1 VALTYVDETVSPV
14 LKVSADNAKLKLG
27 LQMDGDKL
35 NIDGAAFAMDNV
47 AMNSGALAPLKLS
60 RIGFD
65 EASLDLAA
73 RKASVGRLYAD
84 GGQLDLSRDAKGQFL
99 FMSALPGALRAARQ
113 GRRRRRVRQKPAAAA
128 TSRKAAMAAA
138 AAPTGSRRLGWRT
151 SSRSS

>member
-99 FMSALPGALRAARQ
+99 FIGIALPGSGRAPARPAAAPAP
-113 GRRRRRVRQKPAAAA
+113 GRRR
-128 TSRKAAMAAA
+128 
-138 AAPTGSRRLGWRT
+138 WRT

>member
-99 FMSALPGALRAARQ
+99 FIGIALPGQRAARRPGQ
-113 GRRRRRVRQKPAAAA
+113 GRRPRARQRRRGQRQVGRAEQV
-128 TSRKAAMAAA
+128 
-138 AAPTGSRRLGWRT
+138 WRAV
-151 SSRSS
+151 